1 MKLIKSNI
9 VKAVLVVA
17 VVVSPVFLSSCNDML
32 DLEPQGTFTDSQ
44 LDSTSIDGLIT
55 SAYAGLECHFFGNNE
70 SFQGPITNWIFDVR
84 SDDAYK
90 GGGALSMESNI
101 HDLEVSNLRSD
112 NVCVRDKWRNNFYAI
127 SRVHKA
133 MTAIEGT
140 NVDNKESLLAEL
152 KTLRA
157 YFYFDLIRI
166 FKNIPYFDET
176 VSDPSSVSPYQYSRD
191 EIFGFIK
198 TDLRDAYLAL
208 PETQDE
214 AGRFNKYVAAAI
226 MAKVCAFT
234 ASVNNS
240 AADWQEVIAYSD
252 YVIGS
257 SQYELYPNFLDMSK
271 VENDN
276 RYESILAIQFAVT
289 SDRAHYNYCNIL
301 NTTYSEGNLYGQG
314 DDFFLGSQN
323 LVNAFRTNE
332 DGLPYLTGNS
342 GDVTNDVNVSGEY
355 QGNVDPR
362 LDFTVGRI
370 GFPFR
375 GHIYNQN
382 WCRAYDIYGEYS
394 GKKGLLAPED
404 PNIQLGFSP
413 WGASGLNFCLIRYAD
428 ILLLKAEAL
437 IETNQ
442 DLDEA
447 CRLINQVRAKA
458 RRSID
463 PAYSPVDL
471 DPMKASYA
479 VEDYVPGV
487 NCTWTQDYARRAVRM
502 ERRLELAMEGNR
514 WFDLVRWG
522 TVVDVVNNYMQ
533 NESSLRT
540 YYQGSS
546 IDSDEVYFPI
556 PLEEVDNSNGGYDE
570 PQQ

>member
-1 MKLIKSNI
+1 
-9 VKAVLVVA
+9 
-17 VVVSPVFLSSCNDML
+17 
-32 DLEPQGTFTDSQ
+32 
-44 LDSTSIDGLIT
+44 
-55 SAYAGLECHFFGNNE
+55 
-70 SFQGPITNWIFDVR
+70 
-84 SDDAYK
+84 
-90 GGGALSMESNI
+90 MESNI

-133 MTAIEGT
+133 MRAIEGT
-140 NVDNKESLLAEL
+140 SVENKESLLAEL
-152 KTLRA
+152 KTLRS
-157 YFYFDLIRI
+157 YFYFDLIRV

-176 VSDPSSVSPYQYSRD
+176 VDDPSSVSPYQYSRD

-198 TDLRDAYLAL
+198 NDLREAYGAL
-208 PETQDE
+208 PASQQN

-226 MAKVCAFT
+226 MAKVSAFT
-234 ASVNNS
+234 ASVNNNS
-240 AADWQEVIAYSD
+240 ADWNDVITYSD

-257 SQYELYPNFLDMSK
+257 GKYELYPNFLDMSK

-276 RYESILAIQFAVT
+276 KYESILAIQFAVT
-289 SDRAHYNYCNIL
+289 ADNAHYNYPNML
-301 NTTYSEGNLYGQG
+301 NCTISEGNLYGNG

-332 DGLPYLTGNS
+332 DGLPYLTGTS
-342 GDVTNDVNVSGEY
+342 GDVDNSVNVTGDY

-375 GHIYNQN
+375 GHTYTRN

-394 GKKGLLAPED
+394 GKKGQLAPED
-404 PNIQLGFSP
+404 PNIVAGIVP

-442 DLDEA
+442 NLDEA
-447 CRLINQVRAKA
+447 RNLINQVREKAK
-458 RRSID
+458 RSID
-463 PAYSPVDL
+463 GSYSPVDL
-471 DPMKASYA
+471 DPMRANYV
-479 VEDYVPGV
+479 VEPYPAEG
-487 NCTWTQDYARRAVRM
+487 WTQDYARRAVRM

-522 TVVDVVNNYMQ
+522 TVVDVVNNYMRS
-533 NESSLRT
+533 ESSLRT
-540 YYQGSS
+540 YYEGSS
-546 IDSDEVYFPI
+546 INADEVYFPI
-556 PLEEVDNSNGGYDE
+556 PLEEVDNAANDAYDE

>member
-9 VKAVLVVA
+9 VKAVLGVA
-17 VVVSPVFLSSCNDML
+17 VVASPVFLSSCDDML
-32 DLEPQGTFTDSQ
+32 DLKPQGTFTDAQ
-44 LDSTSIDGLIT
+44 LDSTSINGLLT

-127 SRVHKA
+127 DRVHKA
-133 MTAIEGT
+133 MRAIEGT

-157 YFYFDLIRI
+157 YFYFDLIRV

-176 VSDPSSVSPYQYSRD
+176 VSDPSKVSPYQYSRD

-198 TDLRDAYLAL
+198 KDLSDAYLVL
-208 PETQDE
+208 PEKQED
-214 AGRFNKYVAAAI
+214 AGRFNRYVAAAI

-240 AADWQEVIAYSD
+240 AADWQDVITYAD
-252 YVIGS
+252 YVIKS
-257 SQYELYPNFLDMSK
+257 KQYELYPNFLDMSK

-276 RYESILAIQFAVT
+276 KYESILAIQFAVT

-301 NTTYSEGNLYGQG
+301 NTTFSDGNLYGQG

-323 LVNAFRTNE
+323 LVNAFRTDAN
-332 DGLPYLTGNS
+332 GLPYLTGNS
-342 GDVTNDVNVSGEY
+342 GDVTNDVNVTDDY

-375 GHIYNQN
+375 GHTYNMN

-394 GKKGLLAPED
+394 GKKGLLSPED

-442 DLDEA
+442 DLGEA
-447 CRLINQVRAKA
+447 CKLINQIRQKA

-463 PAYSPVDL
+463 PAYTPIDL
-471 DPMKASYA
+471 DPMKANYA
-479 VEDYVPGV
+479 VADYEPGV

-522 TVVDVVNNYMQ
+522 TVVDVVNRYMQ
-533 NESSLRT
+533 NESSQRT
-540 YYQGSS
+540 YYQGAS
-546 IDSDEVYFPI
+546 INSDEVYFPV
-556 PLEEVDNSNGGYDE
+556 PLEEVDNAAGDYDE